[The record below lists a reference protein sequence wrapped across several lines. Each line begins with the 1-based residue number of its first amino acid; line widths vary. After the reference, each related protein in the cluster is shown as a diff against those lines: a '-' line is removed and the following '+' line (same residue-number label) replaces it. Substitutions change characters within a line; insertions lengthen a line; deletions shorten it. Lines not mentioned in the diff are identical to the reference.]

1 MSTNP
6 QWNSS
11 LYSPKSP
18 APASLLG
25 FGYSGGSNSSSNL
38 LSSSGATV
46 NGFNNFSSF
55 GRSNSGSGTFFAS
68 QTNSASSQFSINN
81 GQGGSISPTL
91 GSSSIGHF
99 PIGTF
104 NANSAFSE
112 ETIKTSPAVHLGNGN
127 VHRDGGSNSPN
138 NLGSRETGIIEKLLH
153 SYGFIQCCE
162 RQARLFFHFSQFD
175 GNIEH
180 LKIGDPV
187 EFEVTYDRR
196 NGKPIASSVSK
207 IAPEVVLSEER
218 VTGTVTTELGTGQ
231 QGRISYENRGECF
244 FLPYGKDD
252 VEGNV
257 TLSVGD
263 KVSFQI
269 ATSHSGNLGARYIRL
284 ENPAHP
290 VRYQGVVCSLKESF
304 GFIERG
310 DVVREIFFH
319 FSEAKGIADTM
330 ELGDDVE
337 FTIQTR
343 NGKEVACSII
353 KLPSGTVVFE
363 DVNPETLKGQV
374 LKPLERGANI
384 AALNTE
390 PLSGRLRYRGRD
402 RSEVEIPFGDK
413 DQKGEYTLR
422 HGDWVQF
429 NIAVDRRDK
438 LERAT
443 NIELQDESFVVSGE
457 KRETGVVAA
466 VKEGY
471 GFIKCAERDARVFFH
486 FSEVISLDEEVDQNS
501 EVEFTMSQDQ
511 TQPNKQSAVRIKVLP
526 PGSVQFELI
535 TQRNIVG
542 TVTREP
548 SSSWAQRSPSRVNGE
563 RSADDMGLVSYQLNG
578 IMEHV
583 PFQMRECDVR
593 NSPRL
598 GDEVEFDL
606 AQVKRTK
613 EHIGLNIRI
622 IQRAQVNKSSNKFSE
637 NGENNKNETQHS
649 NGDSNKVQ
657 KGFIASLKDTFG
669 FIENLSHD
677 KEIFFHY
684 SHFDGDADSLDLGHE
699 VQYTLTGKTPSSGK
713 ISAENV
719 KLLKKG
725 TIARHAIEEE
735 ILDGI
740 IVRPLRNVNPDQ
752 AQYAGLV
759 KLGADMDAEEVS
771 YEFGI
776 TSLANKKDFLQR
788 GDQVQFQIERT
799 EDGKERAT
807 RIRVVRKKLRST
819 VDAIKGQFGFLNY
832 EMEDGKKLF
841 FHLSEVKDNATLLPN
856 DTVEFVLITNQR
868 TGKSSA
874 CNIVKMETQ
883 RPDWLAA
890 RLRTMSIDENGPRFY
905 VLRQPKGPDGTRGFK
920 MAPRSSVSSNGV
932 SAPKTNG
939 DSSETV
945 GNA

>member
-18 APASLLG
+18 APSSLLG
-25 FGYSGGSNSSSNL
+25 FGYNGGSNSGSNL
-38 LSSSGATV
+38 LSSSGPVV
-46 NGFNNFSSF
+46 NGFNNFPSF
-55 GRSNSGSGTFFAS
+55 GRSNSGSGSFFPSQANPASTQFSVNNS
-68 QTNSASSQFSINN
+68 QT
-81 GQGGSISPTL
+81 GSLSPTL

-112 ETIKTSPAVHLGNGN
+112 ESIKSPAAVHVGNGN
-127 VHRDGGSNSPN
+127 VHREGGSNSPN

-319 FSEAKGIADTM
+319 FSEAKGIADSLQ
-330 ELGDDVE
+330 LGDDVE

-374 LKPLERGANI
+374 LKPLERGANV
-384 AALNTE
+384 ATLNTE

-402 RSEVEIPFGDK
+402 RSEIEIPFGDK

-486 FSEVISLDEEVDQNS
+486 FSEVISQDEEVDQNS

-511 TQPNKQSAVRIKVLP
+511 TQPNKQSAVRIKILP
-526 PGSVQFELI
+526 PGSVQFEVI

-563 RSADDMGLVSYQLNG
+563 KSADDMGLVSYQLNG

-622 IQRAQVNKSSNKFSE
+622 VQRAQVNKSGGKFSE
-637 NGENNKNETQHS
+637 NCENNKNENQHS
-649 NGDSNKVQ
+649 NGEGNKVH

-669 FIENLSHD
+669 FIENVTHD

-725 TIARHAIEEE
+725 TIARHAVDEE
-735 ILDGI
+735 IKDGI

-759 KLGADMDAEEVS
+759 KLGSDTDAEEVS

-799 EDGKERAT
+799 EEGKERAT

-920 MAPRSSVSSNGV
+920 IAPRSSVSSNGV
-932 SAPKTNG
+932 SASKVNG
-939 DSSETV
+939 DSEAL

>member
-1 MSTNP
+1 M
-6 QWNSS
+6 
-11 LYSPKSP
+11 
-18 APASLLG
+18 
-25 FGYSGGSNSSSNL
+25 
-38 LSSSGATV
+38 
-46 NGFNNFSSF
+46 
-55 GRSNSGSGTFFAS
+55 NSGSQDSTS
-68 QTNSASSQFSINN
+68 PV
-81 GQGGSISPTL
+81 GSTP
-91 GSSSIGHF
+91 IGHF
-99 PIGTF
+99 HIGTF
-104 NANSAFSE
+104 NAGSTFNE
-112 ETIKTSPAVHLGNGN
+112 ESGKGPSAVHQNSSLSVNNSNRDAGN
-127 VHRDGGSNSPN
+127 NSPN

-218 VTGTVTTELGTGQ
+218 VTGTVTTELGPGQ

-257 TLSVGD
+257 TLSIGD

-319 FSEAKGIADTM
+319 FSEAKGIADSL

-343 NGKEVACSII
+343 NGKEVACNII
-353 KLPSGTVVFE
+353 KMPSGTVVFE
-363 DVNPETLKGQV
+363 DVNPEMLKGQV
-374 LKPLERGANI
+374 LKPLERGANVASI
-384 AALNTE
+384 NTE

-429 NIAVDRRDK
+429 NVAVDRRDK

-443 NIELQDESFVVSGE
+443 NIELLEESFLVSGE

-466 VKEGY
+466 LKEGY
-471 GFIKCAERDARVFFH
+471 GFIRCAERDARVFFH
-486 FSEVISLDEEVDQNS
+486 FSEVITLDEEIDINT
-501 EVEFTMSQDQ
+501 EVEITISQDQ
-511 TQPNKQSAVRIKVLP
+511 SQPNKQSAVRIKILP
-526 PGSVQFELI
+526 FGTVQFETVI
-535 TQRNIVG
+535 QRNVNG

-548 SSSWAQRSPSRVNGE
+548 SNSWVQRSPSRVNGE
-563 RSADDMGLVSYQLNG
+563 KSSEDLGLVSCHLDG
-578 IMEHV
+578 VLEHV
-583 PFQMRECDVR
+583 PFHVKECDIR
-593 NSPRL
+593 NCPRL

-622 IQRAQVNKSSNKFSE
+622 IQRAQVHSTGKLSD
-637 NGENNKNETQHS
+637 NGEITKNDV
-649 NGDSNKVQ
+649 NGDHSKHH

-669 FIENLSHD
+669 FIETVTHD

-684 SHFDGDADSLDLGHE
+684 SHFDGDVDALDLGHE
-699 VQYTLTGKTPSSGK
+699 VQYTLAGKTPSSGK
-713 ISAENV
+713 VSAENV
-719 KLLKKG
+719 KKLRKG
-725 TIARHAIEEE
+725 TITPHTVDAE
-735 ILDGI
+735 IYEGI
-740 IVRPLRNVNPDQ
+740 VVRPLRNVNPDQ

-759 KLGADMDAEEVS
+759 KFGSDLAADESV

-776 TSLANKKDFLQR
+776 TSLVNKKDFLQR
-788 GDQVQFQIERT
+788 GDLVQFQIERT
-799 EDGKERAT
+799 RDDKERAT
-807 RIRVVRKKLRST
+807 EIRVVRKKLRST
-819 VDAIKGQFGFLNY
+819 VDAIKGQFGFLNH
-832 EMEDGKKLF
+832 EVEDGKKLF
-841 FHLSEVKDNATLLPN
+841 FHLSEVKENATLQPG
-856 DTVEFVLITNQR
+856 DAVEFVLITNQR

-874 CNIVKMETQ
+874 CNIVKTEMQ
-883 RPDWLAA
+883 RPDWLVS
-890 RLRTMSIDENGPRFY
+890 RLKSVTVDDHGPSFH
-905 VLRQPKGPDGTRGFK
+905 VIRQPKGPDGTRGFK
-920 MAPRSSVSSNGV
+920 LPTRTLLTNG
-932 SAPKTNG
+932 STNLKTNG
-939 DSSETV
+939 NSDHDAPA
-945 GNA
+945 NA